1 MSRGPA
7 YPYMNLEAA
16 VELTRKL
23 YEYTKRTP
31 ANLGAVVKEK
41 WEYSPTSS
49 TAQKTVAALRYY
61 GLADIAE
68 SSDKTETIKITDRA
82 YRILVD
88 SPSSVERKQAIRD
101 ACLSPKAYKLCWD
114 LFGAEMPES
123 MRSTLIF
130 DHGFNESTVDGFL
143 TNYRRSVQFAGLL
156 EESVEKT
163 HESDL
168 PAGTVGE
175 KVVPVQS
182 SAPQTTPA
190 PAGIFTPTAPPGKA
204 VLPPK
209 GAGMRQEVFALTE
222 GDVTIQ
228 WPEVLSP
235 DSYQDFDD
243 WLAILKRKIKR
254 SVVAPDAARIQ
265 AQVSDD
271 DEQHP

>member
-1 MSRGPA
+1 
-7 YPYMNLEAA
+7 MNLEAA

-31 ANLGAVVKEK
+31 ANLGAVVKDK

-68 SSDKTETIKITDRA
+68 SSDKAETIKITDRA

-88 SPSSVERKQAIRD
+88 NPSSIERRQAIRD

-143 TNYRRSVQFAGLL
+143 TNYKRSVQFAGLM
-156 EESVEKT
+156 EEAVEKK
-163 HESDL
+163 HESDA
-168 PAGTVGE
+168 PAGAVSE

-182 SAPQTTPA
+182 SAPQTPPA
-190 PAGIFTPTAPPGKA
+190 PAGLVHPPVPPGKA
-204 VLPPK
+204 ALPPK
-209 GAGMRQEVFALTE
+209 GAGMRQEVFALAE

-254 SVVAPDAARIQ
+254 SVVAPEAAQSRKPL
-265 AQVSDD
+265 VDDD
-271 DEQHP
+271 DEH

>member
-1 MSRGPA
+1 MARGPA
-7 YPYMNLEAA
+7 YPYMNLESA

-31 ANLGAVVKEK
+31 ANLGAVLKDK

-49 TAQKTVAALRYY
+49 TAVKTVAGLRYY
-61 GLADIAE
+61 GLVDVSE
-68 SSDKTETIKITDRA
+68 SSDKAETIKITDRA

-88 SPSSVERKQAIRD
+88 SPGSTERRQAIRD
-101 ACLSPKAYKLCWD
+101 ACLSPKAYKMCWD
-114 LFGAEMPES
+114 TFGAEMPES

-143 TNYRRSVQFAGLL
+143 TNYKRSVQFAGLL
-156 EESVEKT
+156 DELDDKKQQD
-163 HESDL
+163 DL
-168 PAGTVGE
+168 PEDATSGSIAPLQSNAPPSQPAQAGLIHPPAPLN
-175 KVVPVQS
+175 KVVS
-182 SAPQTTPA
+182 PA
-190 PAGIFTPTAPPGKA
+190 
-204 VLPPK
+204 K

-243 WLAILKRKIKR
+243 WLTILKRKIKR
-254 SVVAPDAARIQ
+254 SVVEPDGLKGQR
-265 AQVSDD
+265 QVSGGDA
-271 DEQHP
+271 Q